1 MAGAL
6 IALVGA
12 GWLAVTWWPRAK
24 GAPAGATFVGR
35 AVCAE
40 CHARQT
46 EAWRGSD
53 HDLAMQPADR
63 RTVLADFGSPT
74 PNAGGKSTFV
84 WRDDKPFVRTEG
96 PNGQVGDFEIA
107 YTFGVRPLQQY
118 LVAFPGGRY
127 QALNLAWDSRPKA
140 EGGQRWFDL
149 YATERPRPGDRLHWT
164 GRDQT
169 WNYMCSE
176 CHSTNLL
183 KNYRAADDRYE
194 TTWFELN
201 VGCEACHGPGSR
213 HVQWARTEK
222 GAGRLSGD
230 GPLGLDVGFRDH
242 RDAAWQMDPGDPIL
256 W

>member
-1 MAGAL
+1 MTEGRSRRRQALTLAVAGAL
-6 IALVGA
+6 IVLVGA

-24 GAPAGATFVGR
+24 GVPAVPTFVGR
-35 AVCAE
+35 AACAE

-63 RTVLADFGSPT
+63 AHG
-74 PNAGGKSTFV
+74 AGRLRQSDARWRRGKSTFL

-118 LVAFPGGRY
+118 LVALPGGRY
-127 QALNLAWDSRPKA
+127 QALNLAWDSRPKT

-149 YATERPRPGDRLHWT
+149 YATERPRPGDPLHWT

-169 WNYMCSE
+169 WNHMCSE
-176 CHSTNLL
+176 CHSTNLF

-213 HVQWARTEK
+213 HVEWARTAK
-222 GAGRLSGD
+222 GTGRR
-230 GPLGLDVGFRDH
+230 VGR
-242 RDAAWQMDPGDPIL
+242 
-256 W
+256 